1 MASDTSNVLTDRNEL
16 NEMFLGIL
24 RNISSGIFTRQD
36 TENRARNLLIHYS
49 DFWLAYAMEAMMY
62 WYTDERNNAETT
74 LQKALALNREKTALF
89 FSLFCVKKR
98 AHGSGRTLGCTVYAG
113 TECTAG
119 LCRIYIDSQYD
130 GSRLLIY

>member
-49 DFWLAYAMEAMMY
+49 DFWLAYAMAAMMY
-62 WYTDERNNAETT
+62 WYADERNNAETT

-89 FSLFCVKKR
+89 FSLFCVKN
-98 AHGSGRTLGCTVYAG
+98 GRMEAAELWVAR
-113 TECTAG
+113 
-119 LCRIYIDSQYD
+119 LCRNRMH
-130 GSRLLIY
+130 SRSMQDLY